1 MPKIL
6 ILSMLIA
13 LATTPGAFASGK
25 KDSPKKSEPAKTA
38 TPSGTTTE
46 VRYTSSPSSQKGPR
60 LTKVVITRDSSG
72 RIISV
77 KRH

>member
-6 ILSMLIA
+6 ILSMLIG
-13 LATTPGAFASGK
+13 LATTPGTFASGK
-25 KDSPKKSEPAKTA
+25 KNPPKKSEPAETA